1 MLLCGLQGTV
11 NIKQLIKAIM
21 ILPSLTGEILNSFG
35 KNYTF
40 YVGLAWGTYA
50 TLSQKKLVSFL
61 MDRA

>member
-50 TLSQKKLVSFL
+50 TLSQKK
-61 MDRA
+61 

>member
-35 KNYTF
+35 KNYTI

-50 TLSQKKLVSFL
+50 TLSQKK
-61 MDRA
+61 